1 MSVPDPGRGL
11 DSLLAALVCG
21 AALAGLFQTGATL
34 EPPPDLPATPAV
46 YRPDGGQSLGPAGP
60 WPPNA
65 LTRLNLG
72 RRVDLTTTPAPLLAA
87 LPGLGPQKAERA
99 RAGGCL
105 DRRAR
110 AALKNLVNEPETC
123 ARNSH

>member
-1 MSVPDPGRGL
+1 MSVPAAPGRGL
-11 DSLLAALVCG
+11 DLILAALVCG
-21 AALAGLFQTGATL
+21 AALAGLFQTGAEG
-34 EPPPDLPATPAV
+34 EPTPDLPLAPAV

-72 RRVDLTTTPAPLLAA
+72 RRVDLKATPAPELAA
-87 LPGLGPQKAERA
+87 LPGLGPQKAEKA
-99 RAGGCL
+99 RANGCL

-110 AALKNLVNEPETC
+110 AALKNLVNETC
-123 ARNSH
+123 TRDSR